1 MFLLTRKRGYIM
13 KIYIVEKESNTGDGF
28 WQNDGIIPC
37 INEEVAKREMR
48 RMIKETSEGD
58 FEFSE
63 NNTVAI
69 SKNGWVRISFYKLT
83 VVE

>member
-1 MFLLTRKRGYIM
+1 
-13 KIYIVEKESNTGDGF
+13 
-28 WQNDGIIPC
+28 
-37 INEEVAKREMR
+37 MR

>member
-1 MFLLTRKRGYIM
+1 M
-13 KIYIVEKESNTGDGF
+13 KIYIVEKESNIGDDF
-28 WQNDGIIPC
+28 WQNDAIIPC

-48 RMIKETSEGD
+48 RMIKEISECD

-69 SKNGWVRISFYKLT
+69 SKNGLVRISFYIRFTHWARKYNDSFS
-83 VVE
+83 

>member
-1 MFLLTRKRGYIM
+1 M

-37 INEEVAKREMR
+37 KNEEVAKREMR
-48 RMIKETSEGD
+48 RMVKETSEGD